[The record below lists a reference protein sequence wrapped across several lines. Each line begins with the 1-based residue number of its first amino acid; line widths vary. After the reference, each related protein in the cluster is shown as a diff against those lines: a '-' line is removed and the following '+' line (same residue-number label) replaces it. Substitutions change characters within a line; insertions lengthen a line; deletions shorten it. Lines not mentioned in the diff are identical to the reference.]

1 LVQFNYN
8 DGTKLAI
15 HEVSGIIQVNS
26 LLDLKIYETFLAQN
40 EDLVKLLKKCQ
51 NLPKRERM
59 RCVNEEGID
68 VLNKVIEMSQK
79 ALEEVDNLIEKSDAA
94 MQKLRESND
103 FLDSRISNIIENYTT
118 EFNEKQLKLLKAR
131 QQLVSLA
138 SDTVHFCNKIE
149 ISINNWEEEYAAI
162 ISTTIFK
169 QLKRFIQN
177 TKTKLADARIEYDD
191 VMGFYQKMVDD
202 LKTWQIQVKTAAKR
216 NPEEYEKIQ
225 VELKEKKNNLSS
237 WRIGLVF
244 ADIFGCFG
252 FCSTLVYNSKKE
264 ANNKLDKKI
273 RENEDM
279 EKKMKKINDAILTVE
294 SLSKNN
300 ELALKILEH
309 ELNLIT
315 LWESAANNVENSVN
329 ELSELNPEIV
339 QKVVTFKLQ
348 FHDSIK
354 ELKKAAKKYLNF
366 VNLD

>member
-1 LVQFNYN
+1 LF
-8 DGTKLAI
+8 
-15 HEVSGIIQVNS
+15 
-26 LLDLKIYETFLAQN
+26 
-40 EDLVKLLKKCQ
+40 
-51 NLPKRERM
+51 
-59 RCVNEEGID
+59 
-68 VLNKVIEMSQK
+68 
-79 ALEEVDNLIEKSDAA
+79 
-94 MQKLRESND
+94 
-103 FLDSRISNIIENYTT
+103 
-118 EFNEKQLKLLKAR
+118 
-131 QQLVSLA
+131 
-138 SDTVHFCNKIE
+138 
-149 ISINNWEEEYAAI
+149 
-162 ISTTIFK
+162 
-169 QLKRFIQN
+169 FI
-177 TKTKLADARIEYDD
+177 
-191 VMGFYQKMVDD
+191 
-202 LKTWQIQVKTAAKR
+202 
-216 NPEEYEKIQ
+216 
-225 VELKEKKNNLSS
+225 
-237 WRIGLVF
+237 
-244 ADIFGCFG
+244 G